1 MNPFTSRPSRR
12 TLRMFMAACWFPFC
26 LCVTGPSQAAPD
38 ELGRLFYTPA
48 QRAQL
53 ETARANNVTQH
64 ATQTKRGAPAGAPAP
79 LRYDGVVIRSDGT
92 TTRWIDGKAEAGASS
107 VKGLKPGQIR
117 ADGKVYEPYQVLRPA
132 APSPSAP
139 DVKASQP

>member
-1 MNPFTSRPSRR
+1 MNLFTSRPSRR
-12 TLRMFMAACWFPFC
+12 TVRIFMATCWIQLC
-26 LCVTGPSQAAPD
+26 LCVPGSSLAAPD

-64 ATQTKRGAPAGAPAP
+64 AIRNRQGTFAGAPAP
-79 LRYDGVVIRSDGT
+79 LHYDGVVIRSDGT
-92 TTRWIDGKAEAGASS
+92 TTRWVDGKAETGAST

-117 ADGKVYEPYQVLRPA
+117 ADGKVYEPYQVLRPV
-132 APSPSAP
+132 APSPAVP
-139 DVKASQP
+139 DEKESEP